1 MTLAETMNRLN
12 DDGGEKDKKDDRRVV
27 CAAQRHRESGLII
40 CGARH
45 FDPVMRKLID
55 AFDDWDGWN
64 NSEGGFIDQ
73 YCEFLT
79 REEALEI
86 AERNGQILHDIECCK
101 GYLFSEHLY

>member
-1 MTLAETMNRLN
+1 MTLAETLNRL
-12 DDGGEKDKKDDRRVV
+12 DDGAEKDERDDRRVV
-27 CAAQRHRESGLII
+27 CAALRHRESGLVI

-45 FDPVMRKLID
+45 FDIVMRKLID

-64 NSEGGFIDQ
+64 NSEDGFIDQ
-73 YCEFLT
+73 YCKFLT

-86 AERNGQILHDIECCK
+86 AKRNDQILHDIECCK